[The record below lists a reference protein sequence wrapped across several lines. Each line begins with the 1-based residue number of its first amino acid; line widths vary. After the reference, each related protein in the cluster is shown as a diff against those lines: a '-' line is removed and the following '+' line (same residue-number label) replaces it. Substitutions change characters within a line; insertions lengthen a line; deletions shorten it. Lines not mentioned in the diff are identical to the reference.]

1 MTPTG
6 AGAAFTVTAGGT
18 AQDYLFNLRAVGTD
32 ASTTKHD
39 GAVTLHV
46 VDFGLGA
53 PSPASVSVQQGN
65 TSQGIAFVVSGAG
78 AFSGTVTLACPA
90 SGMPAGVTCSFS
102 PSAAV
107 SALPA
112 TVTLTFSTTVSTPLA
127 TAPIT
132 ISANTAGAPVAK
144 TQSVS
149 LTVTA
154 PAADYTLAISNSPQS
169 AVANQS
175 ATFNGTLKAVNGYAS
190 AVNLTCGAGASPTC
204 TVAPASV
211 HRRWRGHPSRSLRRH
226 VGADI

>member
-1 MTPTG
+1 
-6 AGAAFTVTAGGT
+6 
-18 AQDYLFNLRAVGTD
+18 
-32 ASTTKHD
+32 
-39 GAVTLHV
+39 
-46 VDFGLGA
+46 
-53 PSPASVSVQQGN
+53 
-65 TSQGIAFVVSGAG
+65 
-78 AFSGTVTLACPA
+78 
-90 SGMPAGVTCSFS
+90 
-102 PSAAV
+102 V